1 MTIRRAPDAPDAP
14 VPARA
19 SARPGASTHAPRW
32 RRRKAARPGEI
43 LDAALD
49 TFVERGYAATRIEEI
64 ARRAGVS
71 KGTMYLYYRNKESL
85 FRAVVDRSMVPM
97 VERGE
102 EIARAHRGPAG
113 DLLRSI
119 LIAWWDALE
128 ASPASGL
135 TKLMVAESGNFPG
148 ATRRFMREV
157 FSRRRRLLAR
167 VIARGIRNGEFRRIR
182 PELAVRLAIAPIL
195 LASIWKHSL
204 QRRDPQPLDLRALVR
219 LHTETFLRGIAK

>member
-1 MTIRRAPDAPDAP
+1 MAVRRAPHPPSAMPRSGRSAAHPP
-14 VPARA
+14 V
-19 SARPGASTHAPRW
+19 PRW
-32 RRRKAARPGEI
+32 RRRKASRPGEI
-43 LDAALD
+43 LDAALE

-71 KGTMYLYYRNKESL
+71 KGTMYLYFRNKEAL

-102 EIARAHRGPAG
+102 EIARAHRGSAR
-113 DLLRSI
+113 DLLRTI
-119 LIAWWDALE
+119 LLAWWDALE

-157 FSRRRRLLAR
+157 FLRRRRLLAR
-167 VIARGIRNGEFRRIR
+167 VIARGTRNGEFRRVR

-204 QRRDPQPLDLRALVR
+204 QQREPQPLDLRALVR